1 MRRAPNRLTEPG
13 SLGTPALI
21 LVGAGLGVV
30 GIGVSAV
37 LAFALAPGRGE
48 ATVLGQDGGSV
59 FLWPVF
65 VVGVVLVAALLA
77 LGIVVL
83 LRHQGSS
90 SRYDHKARF
99 LAQPR
104 DLTEMHR
111 ERQRTTSARLG
122 SSEAGDGV
130 PVGTMVHGGV
140 ELLSSFEEVRIAIMG
155 PRAGKTTAM
164 VVREVLETH
173 GPAIVTSNKRD
184 VVDATRG
191 PRSERGLVRVHDVQ
205 NLVGEQV
212 GWWWDPLS
220 FITDVESA
228 ERIAAVFAASNT
240 PRDAKADAYF
250 SPAGRQYLSGL
261 LLAAAVKGLPI
272 TQVLTWMSDPGG
284 QDPVVLLREAGYA
297 DAASQLK
304 ATVEL
309 TEKQRDGVV
318 GTAAPW
324 VSFLRNP
331 KYLPW
336 IQRTGPNDTRPE
348 FDPAKFVASHADTLY
363 LISKEGEG
371 SARAITAAL
380 TMAVLDAADKYGAS
394 CPGMR
399 LPRPLMASLDEA
411 ANVVRIPELPD
422 LYSHYGSRGV
432 ILSVYLQSWTQGVQ
446 AWGEEGMKKMWSA
459 ANVKMVGRGVSEV
472 PFQRE
477 MRELIGNRDVR
488 SGSVSAGKGGRST
501 SRSLKTEAIFEVSEL
516 GALPGG
522 RALLFSSGNP
532 PTYVKLTPW
541 WEQDYADSVT
551 ASKEYFEKIG
561 PAA

>member
-1 MRRAPNRLTEPG
+1 MKRPPNRLTEPG
-13 SLGTPALI
+13 SLGSAGLV
-21 LVGAGLGVV
+21 LAGVVVGAL
-30 GIGVSAV
+30 GIGAAAALAV
-37 LAFALAPGRGE
+37 ALAPGRGE
-48 ATVLGQDGGSV
+48 PTVLGQEDGSA
-59 FLWPVF
+59 FSWPVF
-65 VVGVVLVAALLA
+65 VVGVLLLA
-77 LGIVVL
+77 TLLILGTIIL
-83 LRHQGSS
+83 LRQQRTS
-90 SRYDHKARF
+90 SRYDYKARF
-99 LAQPR
+99 MAQPR
-104 DLTEMHR
+104 ELAAMHPD
-111 ERQRTTSARLG
+111 RQRETSARLG
-122 SSEAGDGV
+122 ASGAGDGV
-130 PVGTMVHGGV
+130 PLGTMVHGGV

-155 PRAGKTTAM
+155 PRAGKTSAM

-205 NLVGEQV
+205 NLVGEQPT
-212 GWWWDPLS
+212 WWWNPLS

-240 PRDAKADAYF
+240 PRDARADAYF

-261 LLAAAVKGLPI
+261 LLAAAVGELPI
-272 TQVLTWMSDPGG
+272 TKVLTWMSDPGG
-284 QDPVVLLREAGYA
+284 QDPVALLREAGYV
-297 DAASQLK
+297 DAASQLQ

-336 IQRTGPNDTRPE
+336 IQRTGPEDPRPE
-348 FDPAKFVASHADTLY
+348 FNPAAFVASPSDTLY
-363 LISKEGEG
+363 LVSKEGEG

-380 TMAVLDAADKYGAS
+380 TMAVLDAADKHGAAS
-394 CPGMR
+394 PGMR

-477 MRELIGNRDVR
+477 LRELIGNRDVR

-516 GALPGG
+516 GALPEG

-532 PTYVKLTPW
+532 PAYVKLTPW

-551 ASKEYFEKIG
+551 ASKGYFEKVG
-561 PAA
+561 PQI